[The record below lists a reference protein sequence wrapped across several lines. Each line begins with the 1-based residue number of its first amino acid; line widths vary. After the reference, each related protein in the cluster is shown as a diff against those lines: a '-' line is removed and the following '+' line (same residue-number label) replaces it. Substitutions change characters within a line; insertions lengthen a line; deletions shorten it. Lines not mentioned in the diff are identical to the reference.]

1 MIPKRQYDYL
11 FVLSAQLGYSALRF
25 VTVIFLAHLLT
36 KDEMG
41 QTMFGLNYTL
51 VFIIVGT
58 LGLDSAAV
66 HFTARFKAEGAL
78 EQLRGFLQNA
88 LGVALI
94 WGTLLS
100 VCGIILA
107 VLGFRLLTLWEIT
120 FFVFSVPFALVQ
132 MYGLGVL
139 LGMHDLIGYGTLF
152 VAQPALFL
160 LLALAR
166 AGLGGLDVLSI
177 GIALYI
183 SYVITSIV
191 VIRRTALHIPNLFK
205 AWRVRWAELRQQI
218 GFSFF
223 VYINLIGL
231 FLDSRWPILVMGRLG
246 QVEQIALYA
255 LATPITEASLQIARS
270 VGLVLLAHA
279 SAGDLAARRVTRLV
293 IFFYILVIILL
304 MLLAPWIVPW
314 LFGHDYTTAVLLI
327 QVLAPGMIPLAAG
340 ILRVNFLTGL
350 GRPQSGALAASLSFI
365 SMVLSSAVLIPL
377 YNAVG
382 AALATGL
389 AYLVYWGS
397 SVALSRKF

>member
-1 MIPKRQYDYL
+1 MIPVRQYDHL
-11 FVLSAQLGYSALRF
+11 FVLGAQLGYSALRF
-25 VTVIFLAHLLT
+25 ATVIFLARLLT

-41 QTMFGLNYTL
+41 QAMFGLNYTL
-51 VFIIVGT
+51 VFIFVGT

-66 HFTARFKAEGAL
+66 HFTAKFKAEGAP

-88 LGVALI
+88 LGVALM
-94 WGTLLS
+94 WGALLS
-100 VCGIILA
+100 VCGITLA
-107 VLGFRLLTLWEIT
+107 VLSFRLLTLWET
-120 FFVFSVPFALVQ
+120 TLFMFSVPFALVQ

-139 LGMHDLIGYGTLF
+139 LGMRDLIGYSMLF

-160 LLALAR
+160 LLALAH
-166 AGLGGLDVLSI
+166 AGLGELDVLSVA
-177 GIALYI
+177 IALYI
-183 SYVITSIV
+183 SYMITSIV
-191 VIRRTALHIPNLFK
+191 VIRRTALHIPTLFK
-205 AWRVRWAELRQQI
+205 AWRVRWAELREQI

-231 FLDSRWPILVMGRLG
+231 FLDSRWPILVMGWLG

-270 VGLVLLAHA
+270 VGLVLLARA
-279 SAGDLAARRVTRLV
+279 SAGDLAAISVTRPV
-293 IFFYILVIILL
+293 IFLYIPVMILL

-314 LFGHDYTTAVLLI
+314 LFGHDYTAAVLLI

-340 ILRVNFLTGL
+340 ILHVSFLTGL
-350 GRPQSGALAASLSFI
+350 GRPHSGSLAASLSFI
-365 SMVLSSAVLIPL
+365 SMVLASAVLIPL